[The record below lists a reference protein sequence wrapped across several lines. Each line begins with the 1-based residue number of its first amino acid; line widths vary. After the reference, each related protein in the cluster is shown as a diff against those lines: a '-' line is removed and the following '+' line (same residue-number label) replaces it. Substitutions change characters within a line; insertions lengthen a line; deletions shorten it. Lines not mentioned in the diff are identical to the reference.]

1 MSLNK
6 FLLLIFLPLLIASCA
21 KEVGNE
27 VDDPNLE
34 PLVIGG
40 TQSTPLVLE
49 RIFSNPNTV
58 DYIVDGTWRIEA
70 PVVVDPGVRF
80 SMTSNAR
87 IQVRGS
93 GSLSVFGTADKPVF
107 FEGEV
112 DAKGYWDYISF
123 ETNNPSNRLEYC
135 FIRHGGGNSTS
146 SYPGAVVVRN
156 NSQLSMIN
164 TLISK
169 SQRNGLVLADNDSRI
184 PEFKDNIITDCSIYP
199 IVLRTSQVQFIDE
212 TTQFTSGNGFN
223 QIEVQGNTIS
233 SPMTIKRAAGPY
245 VFKSTSNIDASV
257 EIMPG
262 TVIEMGPSARVQIR
276 ASGSLTAIGTPE
288 NRITITAEQEA
299 KGYWDYIYFNG
310 SNSPNN
316 QFKYIDI
323 SSGGGS
329 GLSCCGGTISLING
343 FLSMENSSVTNSQ
356 RWAMR
361 LRSNSAFED
370 LGGNVFSGNELGDI
384 DD

>member
-1 MSLNK
+1 MNFNK
-6 FLLLIFLPLLIASCA
+6 LLLFILLPLLAASCA
-21 KEVGNE
+21 KEVGNDA
-27 VDDPNLE
+27 DDPNLE
-34 PLVIGG
+34 PIVLGG
-40 TQSTPLVLE
+40 TQSAPLVLKS
-49 RIFSNPNTV
+49 IFSNQNTV
-58 DYIVDGTWRIEA
+58 DYIIDGTWRVES

-87 IQVRGS
+87 ILVRGS

-112 DAKGYWDYISF
+112 DAEGYWDYISF
-123 ETNNPSNRLEYC
+123 ESNNPSNRLEYS

-156 NSQLSMIN
+156 NSQLNMIN
-164 TLISK
+164 THISK
-169 SQRNGLVLADNDSRI
+169 SQRNGLVLGDNDSRI
-184 PEFKDNIITDCSIYP
+184 PEFRDNIISDCSLYP

-223 QIEVQGNTIS
+223 QIEVQGNTVN
-233 SPMTIKRAAGPY
+233 SPMTIYRAVGPY
-245 VFKSTSNIDASV
+245 VFKGTSNIDASV

-262 TVIEMGPSARVQIR
+262 TLIEMGPAARVQIR

-288 NRITITAEQEA
+288 NRISITGEQEA

-329 GLSCCGGTISLING
+329 GVSCCGGIISLANG
-343 FLSMENSSVTNSQ
+343 FLSMENSSITDSK

-361 LRSNSAFED
+361 LRSNSVFED
-370 LGGNVFSGNELGDI
+370 LGGNVFSGNDSGDI